1 MRYRAI
7 VADDERRARSAI
19 VKQAEWE
26 RHGIELIA
34 EAQNGDELL
43 EAVERER
50 PDLVLSD
57 MRMPGLHGAELI
69 RTLRERYP
77 HIQLIIISGYD
88 DFAYMKQAI
97 TSRIVDYLLKPI
109 RPEALHDALAQ
120 AVRELNARRQE
131 QERSLHVQQ
140 RLNESLPLLSED
152 LFHQWMVGSTTSEEG
167 LLRSLGLPDRPQEA
181 EYTAVACVMDNFA
194 EVADNRFHANP
205 HLLLYALVNMVNE
218 LLAGLGRC
226 FRSRQQ
232 DSELILIMYRGLG
245 HQELGELLDR
255 LGGELKELLGI
266 TVLIGVG
273 ESRTRPH
280 QTRDSLKEARAAL
293 SWLHAGQLENRTAFY
308 ALLQSTARATHHQ
321 AGSIERRLSSAIDSG
336 SLAFIRQTVEEVY
349 DEAGGAAGMSLASIR
364 KLNADLLYQLE
375 RLVDQMEDQRAYLAE
390 LAALRLAVG
399 SELNVPFVRRCV
411 LKFLESV
418 SRLEIKQRKERKVI
432 YDIRDYLEQEYARKH
447 SLKELSDRFYL
458 SKEYISKM
466 FKEEFGANLFVY
478 LAELKIERAK
488 RLLTGSEVK
497 LRQIVDELGFNDESH
512 FSKTFKKHTG
522 YSPRS
527 YRDQF
532 RLF

>member
-19 VKQAEWE
+19 VKQGDWE
-26 RHGIELIA
+26 AHGIQLID

-57 MRMPGLHGAELI
+57 MRMPGLNGAELI
-69 RTLRERYP
+69 RTLRERFP
-77 HIQLIIISGYD
+77 DMQLIVISGYD

-97 TSRIVDYLLKPI
+97 ASRIVDYLLKPV
-109 RPEALHDALAQ
+109 RREALDEALGR
-120 AVRELNARRQE
+120 AVRELDARRHEKERRLNE
-131 QERSLHVQQ
+131 QR

-152 LFHQWMVGSTTSEEG
+152 LFHQSVAGSNATEEA
-167 LLRSLGLPDRPQEA
+167 LLRSLGLPDMPKEA
-181 EYTAVACVMDNFA
+181 EYTAVICVMDNFA
-194 EVADNRFHANP
+194 EVAGSRFQSNP
-205 HLLLYALVNMVNE
+205 YLLLYALVNIVNE
-218 LLAGLGRC
+218 LLSGLGRC

-232 DSELILIMYRGLG
+232 DSELIIIVYRQLER
-245 HQELGELLDR
+245 QELGELLDQLSKQLR
-255 LGGELKELLGI
+255 ELLGI
-266 TVLIGVG
+266 TVLLGVG
-273 ESRTRPH
+273 DSRANP
-280 QTRDSLKEARAAL
+280 QAVRDTLNEARAAL
-293 SWLHAGQLENRTAFY
+293 TWLHAGQQEERTAFY
-308 ALLQSTARATHHQ
+308 ALLQPTAGTVRHQ
-321 AGSIERRLSSAIDSG
+321 AGGIERRLTAALDSG

-349 DEAGGAAGMSLASIR
+349 DEAAGANGMSRASIR

-390 LAALRLAVG
+390 LAALRLAIG
-399 SELNVPFVRRCV
+399 SELHVPFIRRSV
-411 LKFLESV
+411 LNFLESV

-432 YDIRDYLEQEYARKH
+432 YDIRDYLEQEYMRKH

-466 FKEEFGANLFVY
+466 FKEEFGANLFEY
-478 LAELKIERAK
+478 LAQLKIERAK
-488 RLLTGSEVK
+488 LLLAGSEVK

-522 YSPRS
+522 CSPRS

-532 RLF
+532 RSS